1 MVRTGEIIYSL
12 LESIVM
18 LMNYINDN
26 GIKLDDRDIEKLLK
40 ANADAGK
47 WAILDE
53 EGKLTDEYS
62 NN

>member
-1 MVRTGEIIYSL
+1 MIRTGEIIYSL

-26 GIKLDDRDIEKLLK
+26 GIKLDDRDREKLLK